1 MISKNFYISFSGSS
15 DILDL
20 IKKYEEQLKDNF
32 RKRGMN
38 IGGINYV
45 TKIEELIKQW
55 NIKEGLISVNV

>member
-1 MISKNFYISFSGSS
+1 
-15 DILDL
+15 
-20 IKKYEEQLKDNF
+20 
-32 RKRGMN
+32 MN